1 MVVAVD
7 PTTGSH
13 TPLVRGLNSAID
25 VMPVKS
31 KGNTSLL
38 TLEFS
43 SEMLNGAPGRIRLYR
58 TPTATPVTLANCLV
72 TPTSMA
78 QDKASGQIYI
88 VEIFTG
94 LVKRMT
100 LP

>member
-1 MVVAVD
+1 MVVAVN
-7 PTTGSH
+7 PTTGSQ
-13 TPLVRGLNSAID
+13 TLLVRGLNSAID

-43 SEMLNGAPGRIRLYR
+43 SDMLNGAPGRIRLYR
-58 TPTATPVTLANCLV
+58 SPTATPVTLANCLV